1 VSYEEREFIHESVFT
16 FTGDDAETVFRSIA
30 PEMESETLSRS
41 RAECRMSGE
50 SRILLR
56 VQASDPSALRAALNM
71 WLRLVNV
78 AFEMKELIK
87 QEGS

>member
-1 VSYEEREFIHESVFT
+1 MSSEEREFIHESVFT
-16 FTGDDAETVFRSIA
+16 FTGDDAEMVFRSIA

-41 RAECRMSGE
+41 HAECMMSGE

-56 VQASDPSALRAALNM
+56 VCASDPSALRAALNM

>member
-1 VSYEEREFIHESVFT
+1 MSRSSPLRAMMLKRSSVQYT
-16 FTGDDAETVFRSIA
+16 

-56 VQASDPSALRAALNM
+56 VGASDPSALRAALNM